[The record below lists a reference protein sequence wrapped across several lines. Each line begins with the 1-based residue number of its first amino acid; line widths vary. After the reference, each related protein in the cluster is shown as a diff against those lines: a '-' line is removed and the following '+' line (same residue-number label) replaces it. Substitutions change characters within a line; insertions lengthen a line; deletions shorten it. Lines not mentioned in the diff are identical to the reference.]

1 MIGRRGVRWGLVG
14 CVLVGLTGSCVS
26 TSKSPPSS
34 TAGTGGAGAV
44 GLSSGEL
51 DDFYHLPQGSEHM
64 WLAVLRALPSL
75 DSLEGRVAGFQS
87 FLDNP
92 ARFGL
97 LPDPAN
103 REGLPVGLALVPAN
117 KERPYAKLGFTCSA
131 CHVAEFHYRGG
142 KVRVDG
148 APSLLSLEV
157 FNREGAQ
164 VVQRTLSDQKL
175 LMEFLL
181 RLSEHLPYPS
191 ARGSEDARLQAA
203 YPDTD
208 LAPDGNAGAREKLAR
223 EVARYFQLQ
232 AQTAGLAPPEPGKE
246 PPSPEQARELARLQ
260 EAECAKE
267 DPTTV
272 YTQPLPQNLPL
283 VEYLHEV
290 SGKQVRTVPD
300 AIRLLRGH
308 LLYLT
313 RLGPLT
319 KCATAGGPGRTDAF
333 GAARALLFPT
343 KRVRLNAPVS
353 FPSLWEFRS
362 EQWLHWDGNSNSVM
376 QRNIGQALGVGALI
390 DFNTYDSS
398 VLPLNLARLEELSGR
413 MGAPKWPADVFGPLD
428 TARVARGAPLFAEHC
443 ASCHMSGRSRVVPV
457 DEVGTDDIRAR
468 SFAQKV
474 DGWTFPEAL
483 GELLEKVEERAFA
496 REGLAP
502 EQIRRMEPEGVE
514 WLGPEGYVARPLA
527 GVWATA
533 PYLHNGSVPTLWAL
547 LQPASER
554 PRRFLVGLQEFDPGQ
569 VGYVFQASGGPS
581 EPGFGSL
588 PTGERVFVFDV
599 EKTGNRNTGH
609 EYGAR
614 LTREQKLELLEYLK
628 SL

>member
-1 MIGRRGVRWGLVG
+1 
-14 CVLVGLTGSCVS
+14 
-26 TSKSPPSS
+26 
-34 TAGTGGAGAV
+34 
-44 GLSSGEL
+44 
-51 DDFYHLPQGSEHM
+51 M
-64 WLAVLRALPSL
+64 WLAVLRALPSI

-92 ARFGL
+92 QRFGL
-97 LPDPAN
+97 LPNPAN

-117 KERPYAKLGFTCSA
+117 RERPYAKVGFTCSA

-148 APSLLSLEV
+148 APSLLSLEG

-191 ARGSEDARLQAA
+191 AGGSEDARLQAA

-208 LAPDGNAGAREKLAR
+208 LTPDGNASAREKLAR

-232 AQTAGLAPPEPGKE
+232 AVQAQAAGVAPPEPRKE
-246 PPSPEQARELARLQ
+246 PPSPEQARELARMQ

-267 DPTTV
+267 DPATV
-272 YTQPLPQNLPL
+272 YTQPLPPNLPL

-290 SGKQVRTVPD
+290 SRKQVRTVPD

-333 GAARALLFPT
+333 GVARALLFPT

-362 EQWLHWDGNSNSVM
+362 EPWLHWDGNSNSVM

-390 DFNTYDSS
+390 DFSNYDSS

-413 MGAPKWPADVFGPLD
+413 MGAPKWPVNVFGPLD
-428 TARVARGAPLFAEHC
+428 TARVARGEPLFAEHC
-443 ASCHMSGRSRVVPV
+443 GSCHMSGRSRVVPV
-457 DEVGTDDIRAR
+457 EEVGTDDIRAR
-468 SFAQKV
+468 TFAQKV
-474 DGWTFPEAL
+474 DGWTFPKAL

-514 WLGPEGYVARPLA
+514 WLGPGGYVARPLA

-547 LQPASER
+547 LQPVSER

-569 VGYVFQASGGPS
+569 VGYVFQASGGPT

-609 EYGAR
+609 EYGAS
-614 LTREQKLELLEYLK
+614 LTREQKLDLLEYLK